1 MTSKP
6 RGELYR
12 NTSQGKIAGV
22 CAGIADYFGWESWL
36 VRILVVSGVLLGMGW
51 FVVIYIAAWFILDKK
66 SGSAAN
72 AKRNA
77 QRNQAFNQSGQQQ
90 TSQYAQ
96 TQQDSD
102 DDITN
107 ESIKVKSRVWQAG
120 EPPKQAF
127 HDIRRKFQTLERE
140 LQVIERY
147 VTSPEFTVSREINKL

>member
-1 MTSKP
+1 MTSKG

-22 CAGIADYFGWESWL
+22 CAGIADYFGWETWL

-51 FVVIYIAAWFILDKK
+51 FIVIYIAAWFILDKK
-66 SGSAAN
+66 SGNAAN
-72 AKRNA
+72 IHRNGQQANNA
-77 QRNQAFNQSGQQQ
+77 Q
-90 TSQYAQ
+90 AQ
-96 TQQDSD
+96 TAQQRTAKQQRFDE
-102 DDITN
+102 DITN

-127 HDIRRKFQTLERE
+127 HDIRRKFKTLELE

>member
-12 NTSQGKIAGV
+12 NASQGKIAGV

-66 SGSAAN
+66 TGSAAN

-77 QRNQAFNQSGQQQ
+77 AFSQNGQQQ
-90 TSQYAQ
+90 ASQYAKA
-96 TQQDSD
+96 QQDTD

-147 VTSPEFTVSREINKL
+147 VTSAEFTVSREINKL

>member
-1 MTSKP
+1 MTNKS

-12 NTSQGKIAGV
+12 NASQGKIAGV

-66 SGSAAN
+66 TDAEIAFG
-72 AKRNA
+72 RNPLKG
-77 QRNQAFNQSGQQQ
+77 NNQSTFSHTESDKAKQQRF
-90 TSQYAQ
+90 
-96 TQQDSD
+96 D
-102 DDITN
+102 DEIAN
-107 ESIKVKSRVWQAG
+107 ESIKVKSRIWQAG

-127 HDIRRKFQTLERE
+127 HDIRRKFKTLERE

-147 VTSPEFTVSREINKL
+147 VTSAEFTVSREINKL

>member
-1 MTSKP
+1 MTSKG

-22 CAGIADYFGWESWL
+22 CAGIADYFGWETWL

-51 FVVIYIAAWFILDKK
+51 FIVIYIAAWFILDKK
-66 SGSAAN
+66 SGNTAN
-72 AKRNA
+72 VNRNGAKASN
-77 QRNQAFNQSGQQQ
+77 GH
-90 TSQYAQ
+90 AQ
-96 TQQDSD
+96 TAQQRTAKQQDFD
-102 DDITN
+102 EDITN

-127 HDIRRKFQTLERE
+127 HDIRRKFKTLELE